1 MKKAILAWSLAGT
14 LAVGGGVGTAVVL
27 NTPEMVASNA
37 LTGFFE
43 DIPQRQEIAPF
54 VEMMDGGSF
63 SASVNSLKSGETDLL
78 EGISGSGKFYF
89 EKDAAFVDDL
99 TLKIGENQLTADIYS
114 DTEKFYISE
123 ESVLGGA
130 YGLIQGEAADALED
144 SIFNPTANTEYA
156 LPQEIYDVLHYSLE
170 LYDDPKETKELQ
182 KDAEAILK
190 KYGKELWKAICE
202 YAEFESEN
210 DKVRVGGERVSSRV
224 ITITMTPDSL
234 ADILEHMYE
243 YAEDD
248 DDLRDLIEKV
258 AEMIPEGDL
267 TEDIS
272 VDNLLEA
279 YDSLFEGET
288 ADQVEAS
295 LDMLREG
302 SGELKIKITTP
313 TASSTLRKLAIVLD
327 GETLIS
333 VDVGKDGVK
342 KSNCITVKAGLTELS
357 YEIEEDSKKTFEA
370 TLSMAGETVLTLKID
385 KKDETYTLKG
395 RDLFV
400 VSGDFVTEKDTV
412 TVSVEKITVNGL
424 TSDEEGK
431 LEYIADISITIDESD
446 KMPKPLK
453 NDEIKSLDDIEKA
466 DFEAGAYKL
475 YEKYLKD
482 FIPEE

>member
-63 SASVNSLKSGETDLL
+63 SASVNSLKSGETELL
-78 EGISGSGKFYF
+78 GGFSGSGKIYF
-89 EKDAAFVDDL
+89 EKEAVFVDDF
-99 TLKIGENQLTADIYS
+99 TLKVGENQLTADIYS
-114 DTEKFYISE
+114 DTEKFYIAE

-130 YGLIQGEAADALED
+130 YGLVQGEAADALED

-156 LPQEIYDVLHYSLE
+156 LPQEIYDILHYSLE

-182 KDAEAILK
+182 KDMEAIVK
-190 KYGKELWKAICE
+190 KYGKEIWKAICE

-210 DKVRVGGERVSSRV
+210 DKVRVGGERISSRV

-234 ADILEHMYE
+234 ADILEHLYE

-258 AEMIPEGDL
+258 ADMIPQGEL
-267 TEDIS
+267 TEG
-272 VDNLLEA
+272 VTVENLLEA
-279 YDSLFEGET
+279 YDSLFDGEA

-295 LDMLREG
+295 LDALREG
-302 SGELKIKITTP
+302 SGKLKIKITTP
-313 TASSTLRKLAIVLD
+313 TASSTLRKLAVVFD
-327 GETLIS
+327 GKEMIS
-333 VDVGKDGVK
+333 IDVGKDGVK
-342 KSNCITVKAGLTELS
+342 KSNCITVDFGGAELA

-370 TLSMAGETVLTLKID
+370 TLSMAGQTVLTLKID

-400 VSGDFVTEKDTV
+400 VSGDFITEKDTI
-412 TVSVEKITVNGL
+412 TVSVEKIRMNGL
-424 TSDEEGK
+424 LADEEAK

-466 DFEAGAYKL
+466 DFEAWAYKL

-482 FIPEE
+482 ILPED